1 MSSYVPAGMSSIRQ
15 DAFDGQ
21 IDRVLD
27 EALRAFGQHWMP
39 PCNVWDDENGFY
51 VELALSG
58 WEANQVAL
66 ELNNQI
72 LTVKGEQKQE
82 SGNTGRYHV
91 HEINSGGFVR
101 RFKLPSFVDQ
111 DKASATQKNGV
122 LTVAFP
128 KREEAKSR
136 RILIEGQ

>member
-1 MSSYVPAGMSSIRQ
+1 MSSYVPAGMSSMRQ
-15 DAFDGQ
+15 DAFDGE

-27 EALRAFGQHWMP
+27 EALRTFGQNWMP
-39 PCNVWDDENGFY
+39 SCNVWDDENGFY
-51 VELALSG
+51 VELALPG
-58 WEANQVAL
+58 WEANQVTL
-66 ELNNQI
+66 ELNNRI
-72 LTVKGEQKQE
+72 LTIKGERKEE
-82 SGNTGRYHV
+82 SESTSRYHL
-91 HEINSGGFVR
+91 HEIERGNFVR

-136 RILIEGQ
+136 RILIDGQ

>member
-1 MSSYVPAGMSSIRQ
+1 MSSYVPSGMTSMRQ

-27 EALRAFGQHWMP
+27 EALRAFGRTWMP
-39 PCNVWDDENGFY
+39 SCNVWDDENGFY
-51 VELALSG
+51 VQVALPG
-58 WEANQVAL
+58 WEANHVAL

-72 LTVKGEQKQE
+72 LTIRGEREEHPE
-82 SGNTGRYHV
+82 SASRYHL
-91 HEINSGGFVR
+91 HEIERGNFVR

-111 DKASATQKNGV
+111 DKTSATQKNGV
-122 LTVAFP
+122 LTVSFP

-136 RILIEGQ
+136 RILIDGQ

>member
-1 MSSYVPAGMSSIRQ
+1 MSSYVPSGMTSMRQ

-27 EALRAFGQHWMP
+27 EVLRAFGQTWMP
-39 PCNVWDDENGFY
+39 SCNVWDDENGFY
-51 VELALSG
+51 VQVALPG
-58 WEANQVAL
+58 WEVNHVAL

-72 LTVKGEQKQE
+72 LTIRGERKEHPE
-82 SGNTGRYHV
+82 SASRYHL
-91 HEINSGGFVR
+91 HEIERGNFVR

-136 RILIEGQ
+136 RILIDGQ

>member
-1 MSSYVPAGMSSIRQ
+1 MSSYVPSGMTSMRQ

-27 EALRAFGQHWMP
+27 EALRAFGQTWMP
-39 PCNVWDDENGFY
+39 SCNVWDDENGFY
-51 VELALSG
+51 VQVALPG

-72 LTVKGEQKQE
+72 LTIRGERKEGPE
-82 SGNTGRYHV
+82 SGSRYHL
-91 HEINSGGFVR
+91 HEIERGSFVR

-136 RILIEGQ
+136 RILIDGQ